1 MHLVLLITK
10 TLWLLSFLM
19 IIYMGYYAYT
29 SMFAFK
35 KLKTIPEAEPK
46 NRFAA
51 IIAARNEEN
60 VIGNLVLSLKDQ
72 NYPAEL
78 IEVFVIPNNCTDHTA
93 EAASKAGAVVVECD
107 REVKSKGDVLNF
119 AFDKIF
125 KGREDFDAYCV
136 FDADNLADP
145 DFFREMNNA
154 LCSGM
159 KAAQG
164 FRDSK
169 NPNDSAVSA
178 WYTVYYLTINR
189 LLNHSRSVLGMSSW
203 VNGTGFMISDET
215 IRSLGGWKTRTIS
228 EDMEITTLCVL
239 NGINI
244 GWVPKAVVFDEQP
257 LTFEQSWKQRR
268 RWSTGMQ
275 DCAMYLRPL
284 IVSAVKARNINCVE
298 VVFTIIAPYVQLLG
312 FIAFML
318 TMLLTGIKIKYDLFP
333 DTFLFVRLFLSFDT
347 SYISTTL
354 VAVLAVWLAGK
365 SVRKLSYGIL
375 SFWVFLATWVPINII
390 SLFRKQEQWSKIE
403 HTRQLTLKDIAD
415 QD

>member
-1 MHLVLLITK
+1 MHLMLFVTK
-10 TLWLLSFLM
+10 TLWLLSFFM
-19 IIYMGYYAYT
+19 ILYAGYYACT
-29 SMFAFK
+29 SVFALK
-35 KLKTIPEAEPK
+35 KLKAIPEAKPK

-60 VIGNLVLSLKDQ
+60 VIGNLVKSLREQ

-78 IEVFVIPNNCTDHTA
+78 IEVFVIPNNCTDNTRG
-93 EAASKAGAVVVECD
+93 AALMAGAVVVDCD

-154 LCSGM
+154 LSSGM

-178 WYTVYYLTINR
+178 WYSIYYLTLNR
-189 LLNHSRSVLGMSSW
+189 ILNHSRSVLGMSSW
-203 VNGTGFMISDET
+203 VNGTGFMISDEA
-215 IRSLGGWKTRTIS
+215 IRELGGWNTKTIS

-239 NGINI
+239 KGINI
-244 GWVPKAVVFDEQP
+244 GWVPKAVVYDEQP
-257 LTFEQSWKQRR
+257 ITFAQSWSQRR

-275 DCAMYLRPL
+275 DCAMYIRPL
-284 IVSAVKARNINCVE
+284 LVSAVRKKNINCIE

-312 FIAFML
+312 CIAFMM
-318 TMLLTGIKIKYDLFP
+318 TMFLTGIKIKYDLFP
-333 DTFLFVRLFLSFDT
+333 DTFLFVRLFLSLDS
-347 SYISTTL
+347 SYISTTA
-354 VAVLAVWLAGK
+354 VAALAVWLGGK

-375 SFWVFLATWVPINII
+375 SFWIFLATWVPINII
-390 SLFRKQEQWSKIE
+390 SLFWKQKQWSKIE
-403 HTRQLTLKDIAD
+403 HTRQLTLRDIVD
-415 QD
+415 QE

>member
-1 MHLVLLITK
+1 MHLMPFITK
-10 TLWLLSFLM
+10 TLWLLSFFM
-19 IIYMGYYAYT
+19 IIYAGYYVCT
-29 SMFAFK
+29 SIFA
-35 KLKTIPEAEPK
+35 LKRLKAIPDAEPK

-60 VIGNLVLSLKDQ
+60 VIGNLVQSLREQ

-78 IEVFVIPNNCTDHTA
+78 IEIFVIPNNCTDNTR
-93 EAASKAGAVVVECD
+93 EAALRAGAVVVDCY
-107 REVKSKGDVLNF
+107 RKVKSKGDVLNF
-119 AFDKIF
+119 AFEEIF
-125 KGREDFDAYCV
+125 DGRQDFDAYCV
-136 FDADNLADP
+136 FDADNLVDP
-145 DFFREMNNA
+145 DFFSEMNKA

-178 WYTVYYLTINR
+178 WYSVYYLTINR
-189 LLNHSRSVLGMSSW
+189 ILNHSRSVLGMSSW
-203 VNGTGFMISDET
+203 VNGTGFMISSEA
-215 IRSLGGWKTRTIS
+215 IRELGGWNTKTIS

-244 GWVPKAVVFDEQP
+244 GWVPKALVYDEQP
-257 LTFEQSWKQRR
+257 ITFGQSWKQRR

-284 IVSAVKARNINCVE
+284 LATAFRKKNINCIE
-298 VVFTIIAPYVQLLG
+298 VVFTIIAPYVQLIG
-312 FIAFML
+312 CTAFFL
-318 TMLLTGIKIKYDLFP
+318 TMILTGIKIKYDLFP

-347 SYISTTL
+347 SYVSTTA
-354 VAVLAVWLAGK
+354 VAALAVWLSGK
-365 SVRKLSYGIL
+365 SVKKLSYGIL
-375 SFWVFLATWVPINII
+375 SFWIFLATWVPINLI
-390 SLFRKQEQWSKIE
+390 SLFWKQKDWSRIE
-403 HTRQLTLKDIAD
+403 HTRQLTIHEIAD

>member
-1 MHLVLLITK
+1 MYLMLIITK

-29 SMFAFK
+29 SLFAFK
-35 KLKTIPEAEPK
+35 KLKGIPEAAPK

-51 IIAARNEEN
+51 IIAARNEES
-60 VIGNLVLSLKDQ
+60 VIGNLVRSLKDQ
-72 NYPAEL
+72 NYPSEL
-78 IEVFVIPNNCTDHTA
+78 VEVFVIPNNCTDNTA
-93 EAASKAGAVVVECD
+93 EAASKAGAVVVHCD
-107 REVKSKGDVLNF
+107 RAVRSKGDVLNF
-119 AFDKIF
+119 AFETIF
-125 KGREDFDAYCV
+125 NGREDFDAYCI

-145 DFFREMNNA
+145 DFFKQMNNA

-169 NPNDSAVSA
+169 NPDDTAVSS

-189 LLNHSRSVLGMSSW
+189 LLNHSRSVLNMSSW
-203 VNGTGFMISDET
+203 INGTGFMISDEA
-215 IRSLGGWKTRTIS
+215 IKELGGWNTKTIS

-239 NGINI
+239 HGINV

-275 DCAMYLRPL
+275 DCARYLKPL
-284 IVSAVKARNINCVE
+284 IASAVKDKNINCVE

-312 FIAFML
+312 ALAFAL

-347 SYISTTL
+347 SYISTTA
-354 VAVLAVWLAGK
+354 VAALAVFMAGK
-365 SVRKLSYGIL
+365 SVKKLSYGIL
-375 SFWVFLATWVPINII
+375 SFWIFLGTWIPINLI
-390 SLFRKQEQWSKIE
+390 SLFKKQENWSKIE
-403 HTRQLTLKDIAD
+403 HTRHLTLQDIID
-415 QD
+415 RE

>member
-1 MHLVLLITK
+1 
-10 TLWLLSFLM
+10 M

-29 SMFAFK
+29 SIFAFK
-35 KLKTIPEAEPK
+35 KLKEIPEAPPK

-60 VIGNLVLSLKDQ
+60 VIGNLISSLKQQ
-72 NYPAEL
+72 NYPTEL
-78 IEVFVIPNNCTDHTA
+78 VEVFVIPNNCTDNTA
-93 EAASKAGAVVVECD
+93 EAASKAGAVVFNCD
-107 REVKSKGDVLNF
+107 RPVKSKGDVLNF
-119 AFDKIF
+119 AFETIF
-125 KGREDFDAYCV
+125 RGREDFDAYCI
-136 FDADNLADP
+136 FDADNLVDP
-145 DFFREMNNA
+145 DFFKEMNNA

-169 NPNDSAVSA
+169 NPDDTAVSS

-189 LLNHSRSVLGMSSW
+189 LLNHSRSVLNMSSW
-203 VNGTGFMISDET
+203 INGTGFMVSNQAIKE
-215 IRSLGGWKTRTIS
+215 LGGWNTKTIS

-239 NGINI
+239 HGINI

-275 DCAMYLRPL
+275 DCARYIKPL
-284 IVSAVKARNINCVE
+284 IASAFKDKNINCVE

-312 FIAFML
+312 AFAFAL

-333 DTFLFVRLFLSFDT
+333 DTFLFVRLFLSFDS
-347 SYISTTL
+347 SYLSSTF
-354 VAVLAVWLAGK
+354 VAALAVFMAGK
-365 SVRKLSYGIL
+365 NLRKLSYGIL
-375 SFWVFLATWVPINII
+375 SFWIFLATWVPINLI
-390 SLFRKQEQWSKIE
+390 SLFRKQKTWSKIE
-403 HTRQLTLKDIAD
+403 HTRQLTLQDIAD
-415 QD
+415 QE

>member
-1 MHLVLLITK
+1 MYLMLIITK

-19 IIYMGYYAYT
+19 IIYMGYYVYT
-29 SMFAFK
+29 SAFALK
-35 KLKTIPEAEPK
+35 KLKELPQAEPK

-51 IIAARNEEN
+51 VIAARNEEN
-60 VIGNLVLSLKDQ
+60 VIGNLVKSLKEQ
-72 NYPAEL
+72 NYPPEL
-78 IEVFVIPNNCTDHTA
+78 VEVFVIPNNCTDNTA
-93 EAASKAGAVVVECD
+93 AAALKAGAVVVDCD
-107 REVKSKGDVLNF
+107 RKVRSKGDVLNF
-119 AFDKIF
+119 AFETIF
-125 KGREDFDAYCV
+125 SGREDFDAYCV

-169 NPNDSAVSA
+169 NPDDSAVSS

-189 LLNHSRSVLGMSSW
+189 ILNHSRSALSMSSW
-203 VNGTGFMISDET
+203 INGTGFMISDQA
-215 IRSLGGWKTRTIS
+215 IRQLGGWNTKTIS

-257 LTFEQSWKQRR
+257 LTFGQSWKQRR

-275 DCAMYLRPL
+275 DCARYIKPLMASALRDKN
-284 IVSAVKARNINCVE
+284 VNCVE

-312 FIAFML
+312 ATAFAL

-347 SYISTTL
+347 SYISTTAVSAL
-354 VAVLAVWLAGK
+354 AVLLAGK
-365 SVRKLSYGIL
+365 SMKKLSYGIL
-375 SFWVFLATWVPINII
+375 SFWIFLATWVPINLI
-390 SLFRKQEQWSKIE
+390 SLFRKQKDWSKIE

-415 QD
+415 QE